1 VNDPIAPPGTPDEPT
16 PLRPTVGE
24 NGRRWWQDAVVYQ
37 AYVRSFRDST
47 GNGIGDLEGL
57 RSSLDHIA
65 SLGVDALWLNPCYPS
80 PQRDH
85 GYDVA
90 DYFDI
95 EPDYGTLDAF
105 DRLLADAHGHGIRIL
120 MDIVPNHCS
129 SDHPWF
135 RAALAAAPGSDERAR
150 FWFRDGRGVDG
161 SEPPNNWMSGF
172 GGSAWT
178 RVGDRPDADP
188 DDRQWYLGT
197 FTPHQ
202 PDFDHTNADV
212 QQLFADA
219 LVFWFDRGVDGF
231 RVDAV
236 SPVGKHPDLPDQPP
250 VPPDTH
256 ELAITWENPYTVF
269 RPEGHDVW
277 RRWRAVIDRYTER
290 HPERDPM
297 MVAEAYAVRQP
308 DVIRE
313 FTRPDEFHQAFT
325 FDLMMSPWDT
335 ASIEWA
341 LREPLELFA
350 DTGAPPAWVLNNHDI
365 QRIVTRL
372 GRRSAADPASW
383 TNNPQRLP
391 DEPVDLAVG
400 TRRARALVAFV
411 TALPGSLYL
420 YQGEELGLPEVLDL
434 PDEAR
439 QDPIFLSTGGTQ
451 VGRDGCRI
459 PLPWTADP
467 ATSFGFSPGPEPAA
481 PWLPQPAWWGG
492 SAAGVDSGNPML
504 ELYRRLGVA
513 RREHATPQPLDAE
526 LSPAGD
532 GLVAVRRGSLVAVL
546 NVTDRAV
553 DLEPSTDVSM
563 ANLRRV
569 FASETVAADTDA
581 STIPPCSTV
590 WLRD

>member
-1 VNDPIAPPGTPDEPT
+1 MG
-16 PLRPTVGE
+16 
-24 NGRRWWQDAVVYQ
+24 W
-37 AYVRSFRDST
+37 
-47 GNGIGDLEGL
+47 
-57 RSSLDHIA
+57 
-65 SLGVDALWLNPCYPS
+65 
-80 PQRDH
+80 
-85 GYDVA
+85 
-90 DYFDI
+90 
-95 EPDYGTLDAF
+95 
-105 DRLLADAHGHGIRIL
+105 
-120 MDIVPNHCS
+120 
-129 SDHPWF
+129 
-135 RAALAAAPGSDERAR
+135 
-150 FWFRDGRGVDG
+150 
-161 SEPPNNWMSGF
+161 
-172 GGSAWT
+172 AWT
-178 RVGDRPDADP
+178 RVADLPDARA

-256 ELAITWENPYTVF
+256 ELDITWENPYTVF

-277 RRWRAVIDRYTER
+277 RRWRQVIDRYAER
-290 HPERDPM
+290 NPQRHPM

-308 DVIRE
+308 DIIRD

-350 DTGAPPAWVLNNHDI
+350 ETGAPPAWVLNNHDI
-365 QRIVTRL
+365 QRVVTRL
-372 GRRSAADPASW
+372 GRRSAADPGSW

-411 TALPGSLYL
+411 SMLPGSLYL

-434 PDEAR
+434 PDEQR
-439 QDPIFLSTGGTQ
+439 QDPIFLFTGGQ
-451 VGRDGCRI
+451 QAGRDGCRI
-459 PLPWTADP
+459 PLPWTTDP
-467 ATSFGFSPGPEPAA
+467 ATSFGFSPVSDPEA
-481 PWLPQPAWWGG
+481 PWLPQPDWWADY
-492 SAAGVDSGNPML
+492 AADAGNPML
-504 ELYRRLGVA
+504 DLYRRLGVA
-513 RREHATPQPLDAE
+513 RREHATPQPLEAE
-526 LSPAGD
+526 LLSVGD
-532 GLVAVRRGSLVAVL
+532 GLVAVRRGSLVSVL
-546 NVTDRAV
+546 NVTDRTVRFDPPASGTG
-553 DLEPSTDVSM
+553 LH
-563 ANLRRV
+563 RV
-569 FASETVAADTDA
+569 FASERIDDLDV
-581 STIPPCSTV
+581 SSVPPCSTV